1 MRKKR
6 LLTQDIEQPSHK
18 KLGARNWK
26 SGKQMLYSAG
36 VLALLMGGGAFV
48 SGQLPTAIHVQA
60 ATTMPSGFNQIGAIG
75 SAPVYS
81 TSNTAWT
88 NVQKAVDALAQE
100 TNAEY
105 YVGSK
110 TSDGKGQ
117 AIGWYD
123 GQTQF
128 QKDGSRQTL
137 GSLQSASPSD
147 LSQPNYN
154 FVRKAIMSGADG
166 FTDSDYF
173 TYIGTAGQP
182 FAIHNVGQA
191 FEASTGKFVP
201 VGIKITVNDAK
212 YYDGVNADPKDVFG
226 DGYKLL
232 ATARNDGRGNITV
245 GYVVVMT
252 GVQAV
257 DNGGGGEGGGS
268 GGGTG
273 ASYGGA
279 TTGIPS
285 SINTV
290 ITYVNED
297 TGQALP
303 NNSLSVMKVADVDA
317 GQAASLSDSALGYIV
332 SDPTNVELKDNVL
345 TAKNNATVS
354 QNASN
359 LDANSFIAVKTTN
372 SFALVYTD
380 TLGNQGQGSIIEG
393 LFGTQSVTAPEPNG
407 FLTLD
412 KTVAQYGKDEWNSH
426 YSFDKLQFQVID
438 KNGKVVKTLS
448 LNAEGKS
455 EKASLLAG
463 DYTLHEISSDWS
475 LIGQT
480 QRPDIKVTIKEGQT
494 TSISGKNLENQA
506 VVGQNT
512 LEKSDKETGIEQDGK
527 AVLKDAKYAYFYND
541 DSTGS
546 SPHKKDDPIKWA
558 DKPGAKLLAGE
569 KVTSA
574 VIGGN
579 KVDFGDNVV
588 IKVSEDKFQTALG
601 NLPKGSYYAKEVDAP
616 EGYAIDGEKHVFN
629 ITQKDEKTSNII
641 TENVKSLEQVIKAKI
656 TLDKSVT
663 LPEGQ
668 GGSGFNG
675 LEFTASPLEGTKAEK
690 VVFKTGVNPTT
701 GDDGYAQQPLTYGDW
716 KVEETKGH
724 EGYDNVKPF
733 YIHMTT
739 DTEKDILT
747 ITASYHDDFSE
758 PFSSRTFNLSDNAT
772 QTNPNG
778 DDTVGSVTSDTPTIS
793 LSTIHLND
801 NPTTPKVPSIDIEK
815 ANDTVPN
822 AGEGNDKDKDN
833 NAGANDHDTE
843 KTALNIEA
851 GKTTTIAGR
860 ITNNGTED
868 LTHIKFSDKQL
879 NGSVQVKNLEWT
891 YKGQKLSTN
900 KEGEFTTSDGK
911 LLVLGVGETIT
922 ETTGQVASLPA
933 RELHGDEFGVSAV
946 GVTSGK
952 TVGDHDKWYAKTP
965 TPTPTPSIDIEKAND
980 TLPSAGEGNDKD
992 KANNAGAND
1001 HDTAETALKV
1011 EAGKTATITG
1021 RITNNGTESLTHIIF
1036 SDKQLEGSVK
1046 VKNLEWTYKGQKLST
1061 NKAGEFTTSDG
1072 KLLVLTVGESITETT
1087 GQLASLPQG
1096 ELHGDEFGVT
1106 AVGVISGK
1114 KVGDHDKWY
1123 GKVEKSATP
1132 VQKIANIFL
1141 PKTGDS
1147 KSIMTA
1153 IGAWLV
1159 TIAVIVSGVVLNE
1172 RKRHT
1177 LAMSYHK
1184 MMRKIRK

>member
-6 LLTQDIEQPSHK
+6 CLYSDVEPTSLKSI
-18 KLGARNWK
+18 GARSWK
-26 SGKQMLYSAG
+26 SGKHMFYSAG
-36 VLALLMGGGAFV
+36 ILAVLVG
-48 SGQLPTAIHVQA
+48 SGSYVAIQMPLAIHA
-60 ATTMPSGFNQIGAIG
+60 SASTSLPSDFSQIGNIG
-75 SAPVYS
+75 SVPVYK
-81 TSNTAWT
+81 TPNTAWT
-88 NVQKAVDALAQE
+88 NVQKGVDALAQDYPS
-100 TNAEY
+100 EY
-105 YVGSK
+105 FVGAKS
-110 TSDGKGQ
+110 TDGKGQ

-123 GQTQF
+123 GQTRYNGTPLSNL
-128 QKDGSRQTL
+128 K
-137 GSLQSASPSD
+137 SADPSD

-154 FVRKAIMSGADG
+154 FVHRAIMTGEDG
-166 FTDSDYF
+166 FTDSDNF
-173 TYIGTAGQP
+173 NYIESAGQY
-182 FAIHNVGQA
+182 FGIHNVGQA
-191 FEASTGKFVP
+191 FEVSTGKYIPIGV
-201 VGIKITVNDAK
+201 KITINDAR
-212 YYDGVNADPKDVFG
+212 YYDGVVSSPRNVFQ

-232 ATARNDGRGNITV
+232 ATARNDGRGNISV

-252 GVQAV
+252 GVQAT
-257 DNGGGGEGGGS
+257 DNGGGGEGGGT

-279 TTGIPS
+279 TTGIPQ
-285 SINTV
+285 SIQST
-290 ITYVNED
+290 ITYVNEE

-303 NNSLSVMKVADVDA
+303 NNSLSVVKVGDVDA
-317 GQAASLSDSALGYIV
+317 GQAASLSDNALGYFV

-354 QNASN
+354 QNAST
-359 LDANSFIAVKTTN
+359 LDANSFIAVKTNN
-372 SFALVYTD
+372 SFFINYTD
-380 TLGNQGQGSIIEG
+380 TLGNQGQGSIIES
-393 LFGTQSVTAPEPNG
+393 LFGTQSVTAPEPVGYLN
-407 FLTLD
+407 LD
-412 KTVAQYGKDEWNSH
+412 KTVAQYGKEGWNSG
-426 YSFDKLQFQVID
+426 YRFDKLQFQVID
-438 KNGKVVKTLS
+438 KNGKTVKTIG
-448 LNAEGKS
+448 LNANGTS
-455 EKASLLAG
+455 EKTPLLAG

-475 LIGQT
+475 ATGQT
-480 QRPDIKVTIKEGQT
+480 QRSDIKITIKAGQT
-494 TSISGKNLENQA
+494 TALSGKNLENQA

-512 LEKSDKETGIEQDGK
+512 LEKSDRETGTDQDGK
-527 AVLKDAKYAYFYND
+527 GVLKGAKYQYFYND
-541 DSTGS
+541 DATGS

-558 DKPGAKLLAGE
+558 DKPGAKLLAGD

-579 KVDFGDNVV
+579 KVDFGDKVV
-588 IKVSEDKFQTALG
+588 LQVSDDKFQTALG

-663 LPEGQ
+663 MPNGQ

-675 LEFTASPLEGTKAEK
+675 LEFTARPLTNTKADN
-690 VVFKTGVNPTT
+690 VTFKTGVNPTT
-701 GDDGYAQQPLTYGDW
+701 GDDGYAQQALTYGDW

-724 EGYDNVKPF
+724 EGYDNVQPF

-747 ITASYHDDFSE
+747 ITASYHEDFSE
-758 PFSSRTFNLSDNAT
+758 PFSSRTFNLSDDST

-778 DDTVGSVTSDTPTIS
+778 SDTVGSVTSDTPTIS

-833 NAGANDHDTE
+833 NAGANDHDTAD
-843 KTALNIEA
+843 TALNVEA
-851 GKTTTIAGR
+851 GQTTAIDGR

-868 LTHIKFSDKQL
+868 LTHIKFADKLL
-879 NGSVQVKNLEWT
+879 NGSVSVKNLEWT
-891 YKGQKLSTN
+891 YKGQKLSIN
-900 KEGEFTTSDGK
+900 NDGEFTTSDGK
-911 LLVLGVGETIT
+911 LLVLAVGETIT
-922 ETTGQVASLPA
+922 ESTGQLASLPA
-933 RELHGDEFGVSAV
+933 GELHGDEFSVTAI

-952 TVGDHDKWYAKTP
+952 SVGDHDKWYGKTP
-965 TPTPTPSIDIEKAND
+965 TPTPGIDIEKAND

-1001 HDTAETALKV
+1001 HDTAETALNV
-1011 EAGKTATITG
+1011 ASGKTTTIAG
-1021 RITNNGTESLTHIIF
+1021 RITNKGTESLTHIIF

-1072 KLLVLTVGESITETT
+1072 KLLVLGVGESITETT

-1096 ELHGDEFGVT
+1096 ELQGDEFGVT
-1106 AVGVISGK
+1106 AVGISSGK
-1114 KVGDHDKWY
+1114 PVGDHDKWY
-1123 GKVEKSATP
+1123 GRVETPFQKV
-1132 VQKIANIFL
+1132 VNIYL

-1147 KSIMTA
+1147 KSILTA
-1153 IGAWLV
+1153 LGAWIA
-1159 TIAVIVSGVVLNE
+1159 TIAVIAGGLVVNE
-1172 RKRHT
+1172 CKRHT
-1177 LAMSYHK
+1177 FAMLYHK